1 MVRSARVGGRASEC
15 GGGDWGLGASAMAG
29 ALCAMGALSA
39 AAVPAVAERRAGGMR
54 GAAAGPVA
62 LAAAPRAAGSGLAL
76 ALGGRKSVAMGA
88 VAEMKSGRAGFSYE
102 DFEAALSGG
111 KYTCDFKSGDR
122 VTGTIFQVDNKR
134 GVYVDCGAKTAAFC
148 PITELGMFAVD
159 DAADVAAVGDVREFQ
174 IVRDMDAEGVLGLS
188 VRRLQTG
195 VAWERC
201 RQLMA
206 EDVTVVGAV
215 VAANRGGILVVC
227 EGIRGFIPTSH
238 VSVRV
243 QDKEQLVGMLL
254 PMKFLEVDEERT
266 RLVMSNRRAVVEAD
280 TRSFELG
287 QVVEGTVTA
296 VKPYG
301 AFLDLG
307 GTNGL
312 LHISQIS
319 HEHIGNVESVLS
331 EGDVLKVMV
340 VSQDP
345 DKGRIALSTKRLEP
359 EPGDMLKDP
368 KKVYDNAEKTAEAF
382 RAQLAAEEAELMG
395 ASDDE

>member
-1 MVRSARVGGRASEC
+1 
-15 GGGDWGLGASAMAG
+15 
-29 ALCAMGALSA
+29 MGALSLSA
-39 AAVPAVAERRAGGMR
+39 SACGAAVERRAGAGGVR
-54 GAAAGPVA
+54 GAGAGCPT
-62 LAAAPRAAGSGLAL
+62 SGQRRSLAL
-76 ALGGRKSVAMGA
+76 GA
-88 VAEMKSGRAGFSYE
+88 VAEMKSGGAFSYD
-102 DFEAALSGG
+102 DFEAALNGG
-111 KYTCDFKSGDR
+111 KYTCDFKAGDK
-122 VTGTIFQVDNKR
+122 VNGTIFQVDPKR

-159 DAADVAAVGDVREFQ
+159 DASDVVAVGDVREFQ

-195 VAWERC
+195 IAWERC

-280 TRSFELG
+280 TRSFDLG

-307 GTNGL
+307 GCNGL

-340 VSQDP
+340 VSQDT

-359 EPGDMLKDP
+359 TPGDMLKDP

-382 RAQLAAEEAELMG
+382 RAQLAAEEAALMG
-395 ASDDE
+395 ESDDE